1 MRALWALLALGC
13 VGLRPGGD
21 RADAASAADVVDAGD
36 ASRADAPVDAG
47 CGAPGQACCAG
58 APACAAGACNPMTR
72 RCP

>member
-1 MRALWALLALGC
+1 MRLLWALLAFGC

-21 RADAASAADVVDAGD
+21 RADAANAIDAGD
-36 ASRADAPVDAG
+36 ASRADAPMDAG

-58 APACAAGACNPMTR
+58 APVCAVGACNPMTR